1 MISRR
6 LAASRR
12 VEVDR
17 RLDADELLFLFFNAA
32 ASFPQRSECVW
43 FVSAISEKKPM
54 ERGCLYRRRRHC
66 HLPYLTPHPYLPNHL
81 RYSLHLCQILF

>member
-17 RLDADELLFLFFNAA
+17 RLDADELLFL
-32 ASFPQRSECVW
+32 SRIRSECVW

-54 ERGCLYRRRRHC
+54 ERGCLYRRRRRHC